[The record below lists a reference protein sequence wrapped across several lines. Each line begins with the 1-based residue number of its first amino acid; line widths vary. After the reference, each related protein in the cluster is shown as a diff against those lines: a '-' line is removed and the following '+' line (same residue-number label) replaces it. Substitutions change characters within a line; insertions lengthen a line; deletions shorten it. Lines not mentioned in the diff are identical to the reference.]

1 MTNYLGTEIFWS
13 TLPTLAAIL
22 ALATLVGRLCTGVL
36 PFKLRGPAKF
46 YLSPALGLACF
57 TVASSLCGRIRTLG
71 DTIVIPL
78 LFIVLLLISLLRER
92 SAKQALR
99 HAGMVSLFGIVCG
112 VSVLAPLFV
121 FGAFNAHN
129 DAFTYLAHSNWL
141 QAHSF
146 GEQISAAL
154 QTPENSQI
162 YLYQE
167 KTFRMGGS
175 YLLAALQALLNLRW
189 AGDVYPALII
199 SSLAACCLA
208 IGFALSKPLRTLSRQ
223 LRLALLAL
231 PSLAVGGL
239 VFGANFGFLPQSI
252 GLALGAALLFLV
264 GPLSRW
270 IATVK
275 PRVSAIAKASLA
287 CALLLAGTVYA
298 YTEVVPFFVAA
309 TGCCA
314 LILAIRFRA
323 WRDLSIF
330 VGLAAGFSIILLNTE
345 LLRAYTALRIQT
357 GAIVGSPVNWSLFGF
372 IAHALGVHG
381 GAWEPALQWS
391 LPGGTGPI
399 THYFGLFLFVATIV
413 VLAFGAPA
421 IWRAVKGSEL
431 LPAILVLTLFGAGFL
446 YFRYMKPSPFPVGVG
461 QSWSQFKL
469 AEWANPFAMTL
480 ALAALLS
487 LRAKSPTFF
496 RRLVVVAFTIGLI
509 GSSLIGVARTRPLMS
524 AYNGVTNLHHF
535 YRQLR
540 ATVLSTCPR
549 TAPVYLNLGGSDQ
562 KIRQMVTLYLS
573 DRELESDWSDDG
585 YLLTL
590 PPAGNKDAPA
600 PGSCV
605 VERRNNDGWLTDG
618 AAIGPFQVGIFDGRQ
633 QIRIASTVG
642 GYGRENDGSNWWV
655 WVQQKISFKL
665 QPPPNTAPVPR
676 TRVHFE
682 YATLGKQ
689 TLTLTFNQ
697 NDGPSEKLLLNSNGV
712 GVEKMT
718 VFDRDVDVSPA
729 KLNEITI
736 ETDGTPS
743 RLGENDPRMAAW
755 MIRNVKIQPA
765 AP

>member
-1 MTNYLGTEIFWS
+1 MTNYLGTGIFWS

-22 ALATLVGRLCTGVL
+22 ALATLVGRLCTEML

-46 YLSPALGLACF
+46 YLSPAMGLACF
-57 TVASSLCGRIRTLG
+57 IVATSLCGRIRTLG

-78 LFIVLLLISLLRER
+78 LFIVLLLVSLLRER

-99 HAGMVSLFGIVCG
+99 HAGMVSVFGMVCG
-112 VSVLAPLFV
+112 ASVLAPLFV

-141 QAHSF
+141 QTHAF
-146 GEQISAAL
+146 GEHISATL
-154 QTPENSQI
+154 QTPESSQI
-162 YLYQE
+162 FIYQE
-167 KTFRMGGS
+167 MTFRMGGS

-208 IGFALSKPLRTLSRQ
+208 IGFPLSKPLRPLSRPM
-223 LRLALLAL
+223 RLALLTL
-231 PSLAVGGL
+231 PSFAVGGL

-264 GPLSRW
+264 GPLLRW
-270 IATVK
+270 IATTK
-275 PRVSAIAKASLA
+275 TSVSAIAKASLA

-309 TGCCA
+309 TGCSA
-314 LILAIRFRA
+314 LILAMRLRS
-323 WRDLSIF
+323 WRNLSIF
-330 VGLAAGFSIILLNTE
+330 VGLAAGLSIILLNTE
-345 LLRAYTALRIQT
+345 LLRAYAALRVQT
-357 GAIVGSPVNWSLFGF
+357 GAIVGSPVNWSLLGF
-372 IAHALGVHG
+372 VAHALGVHG

-391 LPGGTGPI
+391 APGGTGPHTI
-399 THYFGLFLFVATIV
+399 YLGLFLLAATMVI
-413 VLAFGAPA
+413 LAFGAPA

-431 LPAILVLTLFGAGFL
+431 LPTILVLMLFGAGFL

-469 AEWANPFAMTL
+469 AEWANPFAITL
-480 ALAALLS
+480 VLTAFLS
-487 LRAKSPTFF
+487 LRAKSSVFF
-496 RRLVVVAFTIGLI
+496 RRLVVATFAIGFI
-509 GSSLIGVARTRPLMS
+509 GSSLMGIARTRPLMA
-524 AYNGVTNLHHF
+524 AYNGVTNLNQF
-535 YRQLR
+535 YRELR
-540 ATVLSTCPR
+540 ATVLSTCPP

-573 DRELESDWSDDG
+573 DRKLESDWSDDG
-585 YLLTL
+585 YLLAI
-590 PPAGNKDAPA
+590 PPASNKEAPA
-600 PGSCV
+600 LGSCV
-605 VERRNNDGWLTDG
+605 VERRNIDGWLTGG
-618 AAIGPFQVGIFDGRQ
+618 AAIGPLQVGIFDGRG

-642 GYGRENDGSNWWV
+642 GYGRESDENNWWV
-655 WVQQKISFKL
+655 WVQQKISFRL
-665 QPPPNTAPVPR
+665 HSPLGAEPAPR

-682 YATLGKQ
+682 YATRGRQ

-697 NDGPSEKLLLNSNGV
+697 IDGPSEKVLLNSDGT
-712 GVEKMT
+712 EEMAI
-718 VFDRDVDVSPA
+718 FDREVDVSPA
-729 KLNEITI
+729 KLSEITI
-736 ETDGTPS
+736 ETNGTPS

-755 MIRNVKIQPA
+755 VIRNVKIQPS